1 MKPLSMFLVLL
12 IITFTFSCGGGTK
25 VKETPPHLTDG
36 MQALQKG
43 NDAYQRGCFRR
54 SLDYFF
60 IAHESF
66 TLSDQQNGVAM
77 SLNNI
82 GNVYRFIG
90 DAASAGLFFDQA
102 IEIYIRLDDT
112 SGAQQALVNKAA
124 LLADVD
130 ELEAAQVTLN
140 QVDALEDRK
149 TTAGFW
155 NTKGVLWMK
164 QADYVR
170 AEEALR
176 QGLDRV
182 TQEDPASEA
191 TLNFSLG
198 HVMMA
203 SGRLDRAP
211 EYFEKAL
218 EIDRQLG
225 FHRGIADDL
234 AALGDLYQRQSQYP
248 TAAAYFQRSIKIYAL
263 IGDKK
268 RVDMTLQQLRTVATE
283 AELDIRVTELFI
295 ERWLAGKLSGIP
307 CK

>member
-1 MKPLSMFLVLL
+1 MFLVFLA
-12 IITFTFSCGGGTK
+12 ITFTFSCGGGSK
-25 VKETPPHLTDG
+25 LKETPPHLTNG

-43 NDAYQRGCFRR
+43 NAAYQRGCFRR
-54 SLDYFF
+54 SLDYYLK
-60 IAHESF
+60 AHESF

-90 DAASAGLFFDQA
+90 DTASARLFFDQA
-102 IEIYIRLDDT
+102 IEIYIRLDDA

-130 ELEAAQVTLN
+130 ELEDAQAILS
-140 QVDALEDRK
+140 QVDALGKNRK
-149 TTAGFW
+149 ATASLW
-155 NTKGVLWMK
+155 NTKGVIWMK
-164 QADYVR
+164 QGDYIR

-176 QGLDRV
+176 QGLARV
-182 TQEDPASEA
+182 TEDDPASEA

-198 HVMMA
+198 RVMIA
-203 SGRLDRAP
+203 SGRLDLATA
-211 EYFEKAL
+211 YFEKAL
-218 EIDRQLG
+218 VVDRQLG

-234 AALGDLYQRQSQYP
+234 AALGELYQRQSQHT

-268 RVDMTLQQLRTVATE
+268 RVEMTLQQLRAAAAE
-283 AELDIRVTELFI
+283 AELDIRVTDLFV
-295 ERWLAGKLSGIP
+295 ERWLEGKVMEIP